1 MAGAVWWMDKDVDS
15 IGGVDKD
22 VLWVPYSILP
32 VAVLYVGLHVR
43 GKWRN
48 GGGIEP

>member
-22 VLWVPYSILP
+22 VLWVVKRDRLGFFQRCRFY
-32 VAVLYVGLHVR
+32 
-43 GKWRN
+43 
-48 GGGIEP
+48 